1 MPRGSSIRVVHT
13 VYRSRRLRHYA
24 RGRRVV
30 DAPAGPRDADNETV
44 WGNVVM
50 SEEEI
55 KKPFDVF
62 ELAAALLLGVG
73 AVATAVAGHQSGL
86 WGGASVEGY
95 GESSAMTTE
104 ASATFSDELTSYIQ
118 DAQVDVRAK
127 EMVWEA
133 SEIDDEARATRLRDM
148 ASWLYTSQLSEHAY
162 KELQLPD
169 PEVDPETGE
178 AGWQLPA
185 EALDTALNID
195 LGEEYVNALFEP
207 SSKEFDAAKAR
218 FAKAREANE
227 IGDKFSLAGVI
238 LTISLFF
245 GGLALVFKSSVR
257 WGFLG
262 AGGVVLIGGLGYMMT
277 LTWA

>member
-1 MPRGSSIRVVHT
+1 
-13 VYRSRRLRHYA
+13 
-24 RGRRVV
+24 
-30 DAPAGPRDADNETV
+30 
-44 WGNVVM
+44 M

-118 DAQVDVRAK
+118 DSQVDVRAK

-207 SSKEFDAAKAR
+207 SSKEFDAAKER

>member
-1 MPRGSSIRVVHT
+1 MFV
-13 VYRSRRLRHYA
+13 
-24 RGRRVV
+24 
-30 DAPAGPRDADNETV
+30 E
-44 WGNVVM
+44 
-50 SEEEI
+50 
-55 KKPFDVF
+55 
-62 ELAAALLLGVG
+62 
-73 AVATAVAGHQSGL
+73 VAEV
-86 WGGASVEGY
+86 
-95 GESSAMTTE
+95 
-104 ASATFSDELTSYIQ
+104 
-118 DAQVDVRAK
+118 
-127 EMVWEA
+127 
-133 SEIDDEARATRLRDM
+133 
-148 ASWLYTSQLSEHAY
+148 
-162 KELQLPD
+162 
-169 PEVDPETGE
+169 EVDPETGE